1 MVRQTCIQVANILE
15 KSIRMEKKI
24 FLLNITEQ
32 RVWDLLSGPFSSET
46 HKAEPFGIG
55 LFSAH

>member
-1 MVRQTCIQVANILE
+1 
-15 KSIRMEKKI
+15 MEKKI